1 MGLIGVIQGLT
12 FGRKKMGTIWALQ
25 GFIIDKLNLLKC
37 SHGTHIGPTR
47 AKIND
52 DVPILVQQICE
63 KIVQMVIKAPN
74 FAQG

>member
-25 GFIIDKLNLLKC
+25 GFIIDKLLKC

-47 AKIND
+47 AKINV
-52 DVPILVQQICE
+52 DVPILDLYGSF
-63 KIVQMVIKAPN
+63 N
-74 FAQG
+74 G